1 MLKDMGQ
8 KLRKW
13 RFKRAARRYLREK
26 YGDIFTWR
34 AALRLDGDCEVHI
47 FSAAAKD
54 MSVVCELEYLETHD
68 GRLTE
73 EQGADITE
81 AAFCLSVFPAMTEK
95 LLIVPERAK
104 PAVGQRLDGTPGI
117 FGNVR
122 LIGI

>member
-1 MLKDMGQ
+1 MLKDIGR
-8 KLRKW
+8 KLREW

-34 AALRLDGDCEVHI
+34 AAFRLDGACEAHI
-47 FSAAAKD
+47 FSAAARD
-54 MSVVCELEYLETHD
+54 MSVVCELEYLETQD

-73 EQGADITE
+73 EQCAAVTE
-81 AAFCLSVFPAMTEK
+81 AAFCLTVFPAMTEK

-104 PAVGQRLDGTPGI
+104 TAAGQILEGTPGI
-117 FGNVR
+117 FGNVT

>member
-1 MLKDMGQ
+1 MLKDMGR
-8 KLRKW
+8 KLREW

-34 AALRLDGDCEVHI
+34 ASLRLDGACEAHI
-47 FSAAAKD
+47 FSAAARD
-54 MSVVCELEYLETHD
+54 MSVVCELEYLEAQD

-73 EQGADITE
+73 EQGAAVTE
-81 AAFCLSVFPAMTEK
+81 AAFCLTVFPAMTEK
-95 LLIVPERAK
+95 LLIVPERARA
-104 PAVGQRLDGTPGI
+104 AVSLVLDGTPGL